1 MELTL
6 RQYGITVKVLRE
18 RAEERTPDIVKRL
31 YRRRYSG
38 QHRDHQQDLL
48 EASGSRYVS
57 PLR

>member
-18 RAEERTPDIVKRL
+18 RAEERTPHIIRRL

-38 QHRDHQQDLL
+38 EHRDPEQEYLQ
-48 EASGSRYVS
+48 ASGTRYVS
-57 PLR
+57 PIR